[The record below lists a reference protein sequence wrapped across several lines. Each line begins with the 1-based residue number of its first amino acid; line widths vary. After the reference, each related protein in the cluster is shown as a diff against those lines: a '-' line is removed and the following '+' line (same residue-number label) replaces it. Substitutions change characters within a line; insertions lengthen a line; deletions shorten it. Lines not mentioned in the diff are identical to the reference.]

1 MPLKLM
7 YLTSDPTV
15 AVLAERAGVD
25 RIFLD
30 LELRGKEARQKNM
43 DTVISHNSLSD
54 VAKLRGALTKAELL
68 VRVNSLYDGSK
79 AEIDRAARDGADV
92 VMLPYFKTA
101 REVSDFV
108 SLCAGRVRTCLLF
121 ETPQAVEQ
129 IDEILA
135 VPGIDEAHIGI
146 NDLHLGYKKTFMF
159 ELLADGTVERICR
172 KFAEYG
178 LPYGFGG
185 VGRPG
190 TQVALP
196 AERILAEHYRLGSGQ
211 VILSRA
217 FCDVSKLADR
227 SGLAA
232 DFRAGVR
239 AVRACEEKCAALSEQ
254 EQRENHAAVQEIVAG
269 IVRRARRERQS
280 V

>member
-7 YLTSDPTV
+7 YLTNDPSV
-15 AVLAERAGVD
+15 AALAQDAGVD

-43 DTVISHNSLSD
+43 DTVISHNSFED
-54 VAKLRGALTKAELL
+54 VGKLRAVLTSSELL
-68 VRVNSLYDGSK
+68 VRVNSMYEDSRAEVNRVIEDGV
-79 AEIDRAARDGADV
+79 DV
-92 VMLPYFKTA
+92 VMLPYFKTV
-101 REVSDFV
+101 REVADFV
-108 SLCAGRVRTCLLF
+108 SICAGRVRTCLLF

-135 VPGIDEAHIGI
+135 LPGIDEVHIGI
-146 NDLHLGYKKTFMF
+146 NDLHLGYHKTFMF

-172 KFAEYG
+172 KFAEKG

-190 TQVALP
+190 AKVALP
-196 AERILAEHYRLGSGQ
+196 AERILAEHYRLGSRQ

-227 SGLAA
+227 SHLAE
-232 DFRAGVR
+232 DFKDGV
-239 AVRACEEKCAALSEQ
+239 AAIRACEEACAKLSPL
-254 EQRENHAAVQEIVAG
+254 EQRENHEAVQEIVRQ
-269 IVRRARRERQS
+269 IVAAANARS
-280 V
+280 